1 MKFALYIAKRY
12 LFSKKSHNIINVIT
26 GVSVSGVAI
35 GTMALIVVLSV
46 FNGFEQV
53 VSSLFNTF
61 NPDLKIEPVKGKVFS
76 QSDIDSAAITSVK
89 GVANYVEVIEEN
101 ALLRNK
107 NRQHIATIKGVSPS
121 WLDVGALDTM
131 IVSGRMQLQQGN
143 ADFAIMGYGVAY
155 YLDVDLAELENAI
168 NIYVPSSETSSVM
181 LHKAFN
187 AKKISPAGVFSIQQ
201 ELDTKYVIVPIRFA
215 QALTGYEKSITAL
228 EVYIDEEADK
238 NQVVEQI
245 RQIAGP
251 DFTVKDRYEQQAL
264 LYKIMKS
271 EKLAIYLIL
280 TFILII
286 ATFNLIGSLS
296 IIMIDKKQDISFLW
310 NMGADKPMIKRIFY
324 AEGLLISLTGAL
336 GGLVAGFVIGWL
348 QQTFGLI
355 QLDTTGSFVVQAY
368 PVDMKLTDFLLVFA
382 TVMVTGVL
390 ATLYPVNQIAN
401 NYFKDKY
408 FIYKK

>member
-26 GVSVSGVAI
+26 GVSVTGVAI

-61 NPDLKIEPVKGKVFS
+61 NPDLKIEPVKGKVIS
-76 QSDIDSAAITSVK
+76 QAELDSSAIASLD

-107 NRQHIATIKGVSPS
+107 NRQHIAAIKGVSPS
-121 WLDVGALDTM
+121 WLEVGALDTM
-131 IVSGRMQLQQGN
+131 LVSGRMQLQQGK

-155 YLDVDLAELENAI
+155 YLDVDLAALENAVHV
-168 NIYVPSSETSSVM
+168 YVPSSETSSVM

-187 AKKISPAGVFSIQQ
+187 AKKISPAGIFSIQQ
-201 ELDTKYVIVPIRFA
+201 ELDTKYVFVPIRFA
-215 QALTGYEKSITAL
+215 RDLTGYDQSITAIEL
-228 EVYIDEEADK
+228 YLDANADK
-238 NQVVEQI
+238 KQMEKQI
-245 RQIAGP
+245 KQIVGP
-251 DFTVKDRYEQQAL
+251 GFTVKDRYEQQAL

-310 NMGADKPMIKRIFY
+310 NMGADKRLIKRIFY

-336 GGLVAGFVIGWL
+336 GGLIAGFIIGWL
-348 QQTFGLI
+348 QQAFGLI

-368 PVDMKLTDFLLVFA
+368 PVDMKFTDFLLVFA
-382 TVMVTGVL
+382 TVMVAGVL
-390 ATLYPVNQIAN
+390 ATLYPVNQIAS